1 LSENKALPGSRSR
14 EGDTGLEVQMWETFS
29 TGRSIMKG
37 GAVLKVKEGKDLLW
51 QPSWF
56 EILSLDKE
64 IFLEFESKG

>member
-1 LSENKALPGSRSR
+1 
-14 EGDTGLEVQMWETFS
+14 
-29 TGRSIMKG
+29 MKG

-64 IFLEFESKG
+64 ILLEFESKG